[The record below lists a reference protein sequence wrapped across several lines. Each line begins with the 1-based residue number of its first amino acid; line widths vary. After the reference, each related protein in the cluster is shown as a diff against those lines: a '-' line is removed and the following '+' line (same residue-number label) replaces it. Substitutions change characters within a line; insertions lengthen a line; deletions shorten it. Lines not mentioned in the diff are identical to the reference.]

1 MSKVDYL
8 AFSLFSVLAL
18 TVIFL
23 GQGCAAPSGIA
34 KERAHTVLAL
44 EEKSTNLDTA
54 RQAFLNGQRP
64 LALQKVEQ
72 GLLKSGND
80 ENLLL
85 LKADIESYD
94 CQFEKAIANYTKAI
108 ARAGSPKAYAAR
120 GEAYLHL
127 GKYTQAREDI
137 QRAFASPKGTDYQE
151 LLLELNNLEYD
162 SQHSLKD
169 PAKLWAIACTSSL
182 YTNRSCGNNTLAGAI
197 PNDDLADGQRKTLS
211 KYWGI
216 DSRDQLLVMLK
227 RLMKNFDNER
237 WQQMRKQAN
246 SVAALSQYR
255 QGWVSSED
263 YNYALK
269 LLREHG
275 DEYGDRGLQAWD
287 YCRYMNI
294 CRGGYQAK
302 YISEDEAWALM
313 MPMAARIQTLAKSWA
328 QLESEYL
335 VGFSFW
341 SHSAFARKEWHYMRN
356 VHRLLKD
363 PTSPWVKLDWNTR
376 LNCKSD
382 DASIYAAI
390 DKVAHTSKG
399 I

>member
-1 MSKVDYL
+1 MHKVNYL
-8 AFSLFSVLAL
+8 AISFFSILAL
-18 TVIFL
+18 AVIFL
-23 GQGCAAPSGIA
+23 VQGGAAPSGIA
-34 KERAHTVLAL
+34 REPAHTVLAPW
-44 EEKSTNLDTA
+44 EKSTNLDTA
-54 RQAFLNGQRP
+54 RRAFLNGQRP
-64 LALQKVEQ
+64 LALNEVEQ

-108 ARAGSPKAYAAR
+108 AHAGSPKAYAAR
-120 GEAYLHL
+120 GEAYLRL
-127 GKYTQAREDI
+127 GKYTKAREDI
-137 QRAFASPKGTDYQE
+137 QRAIASKNGADYQE

-169 PAKLWAIACTSSL
+169 PAKLWAVACTSSL
-182 YTNRSCGNNTLAGAI
+182 YTNRSCGNNSLAGAI

-211 KYWGI
+211 KFWGI

-227 RLMKNFDNER
+227 RLLKDFDNER

-246 SVAALSQYR
+246 SPAAVLQFR
-255 QGWVSSED
+255 HRWVSSED

-341 SHSAFARKEWHYMRN
+341 SRSVLARKEWHYMRN
-356 VHRLLKD
+356 VNRLLKD
-363 PTSPWVKLDWNTR
+363 PTSPWVKLEWNTK

-390 DKVAHTSKG
+390 DKVARTSKG